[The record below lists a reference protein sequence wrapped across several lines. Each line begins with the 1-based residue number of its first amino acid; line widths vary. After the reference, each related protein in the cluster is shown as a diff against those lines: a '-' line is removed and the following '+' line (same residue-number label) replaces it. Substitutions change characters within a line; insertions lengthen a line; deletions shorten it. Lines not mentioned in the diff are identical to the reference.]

1 MTEPKH
7 TPPPSTAP
15 TTDATKPKGRGL
27 QHIPETP
34 SKVLIRWMWR
44 DYLSS
49 HIGLVIIAL
58 ILMSI
63 EGAMLGVF
71 ASLIE
76 PMFDK
81 VLVAGES
88 NALFWVA
95 FAVFGVFSLR
105 ALASFGQRVLMS
117 RVGQKVSAKLQG
129 NLVAHM
135 LTLDGRFFQDNPPGT
150 LIERTRGDSGAA
162 AGVWSTVLS
171 AAFRDVIMLVSLLA
185 VAISVDWR
193 WTLIAVAGAPL
204 LAVPVTV
211 LQNLVRRTTRRAR
224 AASARVSTRLDEIF
238 HGATTIKLSGT
249 ERREADRFEDEISD
263 LVSAQIRSDAGQAGI
278 PALMDLVAGLGFF
291 GVLLYGG
298 QQIID
303 GTKTVG
309 EFMSFFTAMA
319 VVFEPLRRLGN
330 VSGSWQAARAS
341 LERIYAIF
349 NERPDITSPAKPV
362 SLPVPASKADIRF
375 ENVEFAYADSPVLRG
390 TTFTAEAGKTTALV
404 GASGAGKS
412 TLFHLMT
419 RLADPIKGQI
429 NIGGVPTTKL
439 GLTDL
444 RGLYSV
450 VSQDA
455 LLFDES
461 LRDNVLM
468 GTEVDDARLKA
479 ALKAAHVE
487 DFASRLDH
495 GLDTPVGPRGS
506 GLSGGQRQRVAIA
519 RAVLRNRPV
528 LLLDEATSALD
539 AQSEKIVQ
547 NALEELSKGRT
558 TLVIAHRL
566 STIRNADKIVVMDK
580 GRVVDEGTHDELLAR
595 GGLYA
600 DLYRLQYADGRTV
613 MDGSPVR
620 GALGRP
626 RNDSAE
632 DAKGSGLLAATSRMF
647 GNVMGLFGR
656 AKD

>member
-1 MTEPKH
+1 M
-7 TPPPSTAP
+7 
-15 TTDATKPKGRGL
+15 KPIP
-27 QHIPETP
+27 QHHIPEIP
-34 SKVLIRWMWR
+34 SLKLISWLWR
-44 DYLSS
+44 GYLKPYL
-49 HIGLVIIAL
+49 GYVFIAIL
-58 ILMSI
+58 LMST
-63 EGAMLGVF
+63 EGAMLG
-71 ASLIE
+71 ALSYLIK

-81 VLVAGES
+81 VLVAGQS
-88 NALFWVA
+88 SAVLWVA
-95 FAVFGVFSLR
+95 LAVFGVFSLR
-105 ALASFGQRVLMS
+105 AVASFGQRVIMS
-117 RVGQKVSAKLQG
+117 RVGQKVAAALQG
-129 NLVAHM
+129 DLVAHM
-135 LTLDGRFFQDNPPGT
+135 LTLDGKFFQDNSPGT
-150 LIERTRGDSGAA
+150 LIERTRGDSSAA
-162 AGVWSTVLS
+162 ATVWGTILAVV
-171 AAFRDVIMLVSLLA
+171 ARDIISLVSLLA
-185 VAISVDWR
+185 VAITVDWR
-193 WTLIAVAGAPL
+193 WTLIAVAGTPL
-204 LAVPVTV
+204 LAVPVTM
-211 LQNLVRRTTRRAR
+211 LQKLVRRTTRIAR
-224 AASARVSTRLDEIF
+224 VASARVSTRLDEIF

-249 ERREADRFEDEISD
+249 EKREAGRFHDEISQM
-263 LVSAQIRSDAGQAGI
+263 VRAQIKSEAGQAGI

-298 QQIID
+298 HQIIE

-319 VVFEPLRRLGN
+319 LVFEPLRRLGN
-330 VSGSWQAARAS
+330 VSGVWQAARAS

-349 NERPDITSPAKPV
+349 EERPEITSPAQPTA
-362 SLPVPASKADIRF
+362 LPVPPSRADIRF
-375 ENVEFAYADSPVLRG
+375 ENVGFAYADSPVLRG

-412 TLFHLMT
+412 TVFHLMT
-419 RLADPIKGQI
+419 RLADPVTGKIT
-429 NIGGVPTTKL
+429 IGGVPTTALDLK
-439 GLTDL
+439 TL

-468 GTEVDDARLKA
+468 GAEADEAKLKA
-479 ALKAAHVE
+479 ALTTAHVA
-487 DFASRLDH
+487 DFAAQLDH

-519 RAVLRNRPV
+519 RAVLRDRPV

-547 NALEELSKGRT
+547 EALEKLSEGRT

-566 STIRNADKIVVMDK
+566 STIKNADKIVVMDK
-580 GRVVDEGTHDELLAR
+580 GRVVDEGTHEELLAR

-600 DLYRLQYADGRTV
+600 DLYRLQYSDGRTV
-613 MDGSPVR
+613 IDGSPVKASR
-620 GALGRP
+620 GRP
-626 RNDSAE
+626 RGENGE
-632 DAKGSGLLAATSRMF
+632 DGKGSGLLGATSRMF

>member
-1 MTEPKH
+1 MTNSNPQKDAKGKGDS
-7 TPPPSTAP
+7 PAP
-15 TTDATKPKGRGL
+15 VAGRL
-27 QHIPETP
+27 QVIPDTQ
-34 SKVLIRWMWR
+34 SRVLIRWLWR
-44 DYLSS
+44 DYLRA
-49 HIGLVIIAL
+49 HLGYVIIAL
-58 ILMSI
+58 VLMSL
-63 EGAMLGVF
+63 EGAMLG
-71 ASLIE
+71 ALSYLIK

-81 VLVAGES
+81 VLVAGHS
-88 NALFWVA
+88 DALMWVA
-95 FAVFGVFSLR
+95 LAVFGVFSLR
-105 ALASFGQRVLMS
+105 AIASFGQRVIMS

-129 NLVAHM
+129 DLVAHM

-150 LIERTRGDSGAA
+150 LIERTRGDSSAA
-162 AGVWSTVLS
+162 ASVWSMVLS
-171 AAFRDVIMLVSLLA
+171 VAARDMVSLISLLA

-204 LAVPVTV
+204 LALPIHV
-211 LQNLVRRTTRRAR
+211 LQNIVRRTSRRAR

-249 ERREADRFEDEISD
+249 ERREADRFEGEINEFVDE
-263 LVSAQIRSDAGQAGI
+263 QIKSVAGQAGI

-298 QQIID
+298 QQIIE

-319 VVFEPLRRLGN
+319 LVFEPLRRLGN
-330 VSGSWQAARAS
+330 VSGAWQAARAS
-341 LERIYAIF
+341 LERLYAIF
-349 NERPDITSPAKPV
+349 AERPAITSPAKPAP
-362 SLPVPASKADIRF
+362 LPVPAASADIRF
-375 ENVEFAYADSPVLRG
+375 ENVEFAYADAPVLRG
-390 TTFTAEAGKTTALV
+390 TSFTAEAGKTTALV

-419 RLADPIKGQI
+419 RLADPVKGQI
-429 NIGGVPTTKL
+429 TIGGLATTRL
-439 GLTDL
+439 ALAEL

-468 GTEVDDARLKA
+468 GAEVDEAQLKA

-487 DFASRLDH
+487 DFISTLDH
-495 GLDTPVGPRGS
+495 GMDTPVGPRGS

-519 RAVLRNRPV
+519 RAVLRNRPI

-547 NALEELSKGRT
+547 NALESLSKGRT

-600 DLYRLQYADGRTV
+600 DLYRLQYSDGRTV
-613 MDGSPVR
+613 IDGSLSKS
-620 GALGRP
+620 GP
-626 RNDSAE
+626 RHPQGESGE
-632 DAKGSGLLAATSRMF
+632 DAKETGLLAATSRMF
-647 GNVMGLFGR
+647 GNMLGLFGR
-656 AKD
+656 TKD

>member
-1 MTEPKH
+1 MTEK
-7 TPPPSTAP
+7 TPLPARKSSSDTPA
-15 TTDATKPKGRGL
+15 KRRGL
-27 QHIPETP
+27 QHIPETE
-34 SKVLIRWMWR
+34 SRVLIRWLWR
-44 DYLSS
+44 DYLKA
-49 HIGLVIIAL
+49 HLGFILLAL
-58 ILMSI
+58 ILMAI
-63 EGAMLGVF
+63 EGAMLG
-71 ASLIE
+71 ALSYLIK

-81 VLVAGES
+81 VLVAGQS
-88 NALFWVA
+88 DALTWVA
-95 FAVFGVFSLR
+95 LAVFGVFSFR

-117 RVGQKVSAKLQG
+117 RIGQQISAKIQG
-129 NLVAHM
+129 DLVGHM

-150 LIERTRGDSGAA
+150 LIERTRGDSTAA
-162 AGVWSTVLS
+162 ATIWSTVLS
-171 AAFRDVIMLVSLLA
+171 VAARDVISLISLLA
-185 VAISVDWR
+185 VAIAADWR

-204 LAVPVTV
+204 LAVPITV

-224 AASARVSTRLDEIF
+224 EASARVSTRLDEIF

-249 ERREADRFEDEISD
+249 ERREASRFEDEMSH
-263 LVSAQIRSDAGQAGI
+263 LVGAQIKSDAGQAGI
-278 PALMDLVAGLGFF
+278 PALMDLVAGMGFF

-319 VVFEPLRRLGN
+319 LVFEPLRRLGN
-330 VSGSWQAARAS
+330 VSGAWQAARAS
-341 LERIYAIF
+341 LERLYAIF
-349 NERPDITSPAKPV
+349 AERPGITSPAKPIA
-362 SLPVPASKADIRF
+362 LPVKPTAADIRF

-390 TTFTAEAGKTTALV
+390 TTFTAQAGKTTALV

-419 RLADPIKGQI
+419 RLADPVKGQI
-429 NIGGVPTTKL
+429 SIGGVPTTKL
-439 GLTDL
+439 DLTDL

-468 GTEVDDARLKA
+468 GSEANAAKLTA

-487 DFASRLDH
+487 DFASRLDQ

-519 RAVLRNRPV
+519 RAVLRDRPV

-626 RNDSAE
+626 RTDSAE

-656 AKD
+656 TKD

>member
-1 MTEPKH
+1 MSAPQKNTEQ
-7 TPPPSTAP
+7 TAP
-15 TTDATKPKGRGL
+15 AQPARPQPTARG
-27 QHIPETP
+27 QQVIPETQ
-34 SKVLIRWMWR
+34 SGVLIRWLWR
-44 DYLSS
+44 DYLRR
-49 HIGLVIIAL
+49 HLGFVILALV
-58 ILMSI
+58 LMSL
-63 EGAMLGVF
+63 EGAMLG
-71 ASLIE
+71 ALSYLIK

-81 VLVAGES
+81 VLVTGQS
-88 NALFWVA
+88 DALMWVA
-95 FAVFGVFSLR
+95 LAVFGVFSLR
-105 ALASFGQRVLMS
+105 AIASFGQRVIMS
-117 RVGQKVSAKLQG
+117 RIGQKVSAKLQG

-162 AGVWSTVLS
+162 ASVWGTVLS
-171 AAFRDVIMLVSLLA
+171 VAARDVISLISLLA

-204 LAVPVTV
+204 LAVPITV
-211 LQNLVRRTTRRAR
+211 LQNIVRRTTRRAR
-224 AASARVSTRLDEIF
+224 VASARVSTRLDEIF

-249 ERREADRFEDEISD
+249 ERREATRFEDEMSH
-263 LVSAQIRSDAGQAGI
+263 LVSAQIKSNAGQAAI

-319 VVFEPLRRLGN
+319 LVFEPLRRLGN
-330 VSGSWQAARAS
+330 VSGAWQAARAS
-341 LERIYAIF
+341 LERLYAIF
-349 NERPDITSPAKPV
+349 SEQPDITSPAKPV
-362 SLPVPASKADIRF
+362 ALPVKPNAADIRF
-375 ENVEFAYADSPVLRG
+375 ENVEFAYADAPVLRG
-390 TTFTAEAGKTTALV
+390 TTFTAPAGKTTALV

-419 RLADPIKGQI
+419 RLADPVKGQI
-429 NIGGVPTTKL
+429 SIGGVPTTKL
-439 GLTDL
+439 GLADL

-468 GTEVDDARLKA
+468 GSEANAAKLTA

-487 DFASRLDH
+487 DFASRLDQ

-519 RAVLRNRPV
+519 RAVLRDRPV

-566 STIRNADKIVVMDK
+566 STIRDADKIVVMDK

-620 GALGRP
+620 AGQDRRP
-626 RNDSAE
+626 DGSAE

-656 AKD
+656 TKD

>member
-1 MTEPKH
+1 MSTRTEPPK
-7 TPPPSTAP
+7 TISKAQSAP
-15 TTDATKPKGRGL
+15 EQSSRR
-27 QHIPETP
+27 
-34 SKVLIRWMWR
+34 LISWLWH
-44 DYLSS
+44 DYLRH
-49 HIGLVIIAL
+49 HIGSLIFAL
-58 ILMSI
+58 ILMSL
-63 EGAMLGVF
+63 EGAMLG
-71 ASLIE
+71 ALSYLIK

-81 VLVAGES
+81 VLVAGQS
-88 NALFWVA
+88 TALFWVA
-95 FAVFGVFSLR
+95 AAVFGVFSLR
-105 ALASFGQRVLMS
+105 AISSFGQRVIMA
-117 RVGQKVSAKLQG
+117 RIGQKVSATLQG
-129 NLVAHM
+129 DLVAHM
-135 LTLDGRFFQDNPPGT
+135 VTLDGRFFQDNPPGT
-150 LIERTRGDSGAA
+150 LIERTRGDSTAA
-162 AGVWSTVLS
+162 ATVWSTVLS
-171 AAFRDVIMLVSLLA
+171 AATRDAISLVSLLA

-193 WTLIAVAGAPL
+193 WTLVAVAGAPL
-204 LAVPVTV
+204 LAVPITM
-211 LQNLVRRTTRRAR
+211 LQNVVRRTTRSAR
-224 AASARVSTRLDEIF
+224 EASARVSTRLDEIF

-249 ERREADRFEDEISD
+249 ETREAGRFRREISHLVRSEIK
-263 LVSAQIRSDAGQAGI
+263 SAAGQAGI
-278 PALMDLVAGLGFF
+278 PALMDIVAGLGFF

-298 QQIID
+298 QQIVD

-319 VVFEPLRRLGN
+319 LVFEPLRRLGN
-330 VSGSWQAARAS
+330 VSGAWQAARAS
-341 LERIYAIF
+341 LERLHAIF
-349 NERPDITSPAKPV
+349 EERPDITSPAKPV
-362 SLPVPASKADIRF
+362 ALPVAPDQADIRF
-375 ENVEFAYADSPVLRG
+375 ENVAFAYADAPVLRG

-419 RLADPIKGQI
+419 RLADPIEGQI

-439 GLTDL
+439 DLASL

-468 GTEVDDARLKA
+468 GTEVNDARLNA
-479 ALKAAHVE
+479 ALKTAHVSE
-487 DFASRLDH
+487 FAEKLDH

-519 RAVLRNRPV
+519 RAVLRDRPV

-547 NALEELSKGRT
+547 EALEKLSEGRT
-558 TLVIAHRL
+558 SLVIAHRL

-613 MDGSPVR
+613 SDGTPGKAAKDQR
-620 GALGRP
+620 QGDNG
-626 RNDSAE
+626 E
-632 DAKGSGLLAATSRMF
+632 DGKGSGLLAATSRMF

-656 AKD
+656 TKD

>member
-1 MTEPKH
+1 MTSDTPQKSPAREPK
-7 TPPPSTAP
+7 PGVRSQISAP
-15 TTDATKPKGRGL
+15 EKGSRD
-27 QHIPETP
+27 
-34 SKVLIRWMWR
+34 LIRWLWR
-44 DYLSS
+44 DYLR
-49 HIGLVIIAL
+49 HHLGFVILAL
-58 ILMSI
+58 ILMSL
-63 EGAMLGVF
+63 EGAMLG
-71 ASLIE
+71 ALSYLIK

-81 VLVAGES
+81 VLVAGQS
-88 NALFWVA
+88 DAVLWVA
-95 FAVFGVFSLR
+95 LAVFGVFSLR
-105 ALASFGQRVLMS
+105 ALASFGQRVIMA
-117 RVGQKVSAKLQG
+117 RVGQLVSAALQG
-129 NLVAHM
+129 DLVRHM

-162 AGVWSTVLS
+162 ANVWATVLS
-171 AAFRDVIMLVSLLA
+171 VAARDVISLLSLLA

-204 LAVPVTV
+204 LALPITV
-211 LQNLVRRTTRRAR
+211 LQNLVRRTSRSAR
-224 AASARVSTRLDEIF
+224 EASARVSTRLDEIF
-238 HGATTIKLSGT
+238 HGATTIKLAGT
-249 ERREADRFEDEISD
+249 ERREAGRFQDEMSGM
-263 LVSAQIRSDAGQAGI
+263 VHAQIKSVAGQAGI
-278 PALMDLVAGLGFF
+278 PALMDIVAGLGFF

-319 VVFEPLRRLGN
+319 LVFEPLRRLGN
-330 VSGSWQAARAS
+330 VSGAWQAARAS
-341 LERIYAIF
+341 LERLHAIF
-349 NERPDITSPAKPV
+349 DERPSITTPKKPAA
-362 SLPVPASKADIRF
+362 LPVTADRADIRF
-375 ENVEFAYADSPVLRG
+375 ENVAFAYADAPVLRG

-419 RLADPIKGQI
+419 RLADPVNGQI
-429 NIGGVPTTKL
+429 TIGGVPTTKMDL
-439 GLTDL
+439 VQL

-461 LRDNVLM
+461 LRDNVVM
-468 GTEVDDARLKA
+468 GAEADEAKLKK
-479 ALKAAHVE
+479 ALDAAHVSE
-487 DFASRLDH
+487 FALKLDH

-519 RAVLRNRPV
+519 RAVLRDRPV

-547 NALEELSKGRT
+547 EALEKLSEGRT
-558 TLVIAHRL
+558 SLVIAHRL

-600 DLYRLQYADGRTV
+600 DLYRLQYSEGKTV
-613 MDGSPVR
+613 SDGS
-620 GALGRP
+620 AGRAVSGP
-626 RNDSAE
+626 RQGDTGE
-632 DAKGSGLLAATSRMF
+632 DGKGSGLLAATSRMF